1 MLAGMSIS
9 ATEIAA
15 GGQAAHPAWPRAER
29 RERALRFFFEVGLL
43 AALYYG
49 SAKLGYELGFSGP
62 VAAIVW
68 LPVGV
73 GIAYLY
79 LRGLAFWPGVLLGD
93 LLANDYARLPVGT
106 ALAQTVGNIL
116 EVVLAAYLLR
126 RAARSGYL
134 LGRLDGLVRLLPPL
148 AIATMVSATVGTL
161 ASRAGGVIEWS
172 AFLTVWRTW
181 WLGDAC
187 GALVVV
193 PLALAWWRPVTRLSR
208 ARYAEFVLMLAVT
221 GTLTGIAFSAPKA
234 LEYLAFPGL
243 IWAALRFGQRGAT
256 LALALVTG
264 VAIWNT
270 TNSSG
275 PFHFHSITNSILSTQ
290 LFIAVATVSALC
302 VAAIVSER
310 ARFAAGLAESRTA
323 LLRAADSER
332 HRIERDLHDGAQ
344 QRLVALLVRLR
355 VAEEQLPQEPGRAAQ
370 VLADAETEL
379 GIALEEL
386 RGLSHGTHPAVL
398 TDLGLATAIRSTA
411 ARASQRLHL
420 VELPAE
426 RFDAAAEAA
435 AYYVFLEAVTNA
447 QKHAP
452 HALVSVR
459 VHATTRALTIEVS
472 DDGPGGADEASGS
485 GLKGLRERVEAG
497 GGAFHLQSGAQG
509 TKVVGVLPL

>member
-1 MLAGMSIS
+1 M
-9 ATEIAA
+9 TEIAT
-15 GGQAAHPAWPRAER
+15 GGQVAQRVWLRSGR
-29 RERALRFFFEVGLL
+29 RDRVLRLVLESGLL

-49 SAKLGYELGFSGP
+49 SAKLGYELGFAGP

-79 LRGLAFWPGVLLGD
+79 LRGLEFWPGVLLGD
-93 LLANDYARLPVGT
+93 LLANDYMSLPLGS
-106 ALAQTVGNIL
+106 ALAQTVGNVL

-134 LGRLDGLVRLLPPL
+134 LGTVDGLVRLLPPL
-148 AIATMVSATVGTL
+148 ALATMVSATVGTL
-161 ASRAGGVIEWS
+161 ASRAGGVLGWS

-193 PLALAWWRPVTRLSR
+193 PLAIAWSRLPRWPSR
-208 ARYAEFVLMLAVT
+208 ARTAEFVLVLATT
-221 GTLTGIAFSAPKA
+221 GALTALAFSSPKA

-243 IWAALRFGQRGAT
+243 IWAALRFGPRGAT

-264 VAIWNT
+264 IAI
-270 TNSSG
+270 SSATDANG
-275 PFHFHSITNSILSTQ
+275 PFHFDSITRSVLSTQ

-310 ARFAAGLAESRTA
+310 ERIANRLEDSRTA

-344 QRLVALLVRLR
+344 QRLIALLIRLR

-370 VLADAETEL
+370 VLSDAETEL
-379 GIALEEL
+379 ETALAEL
-386 RGLSHGTHPAVL
+386 RDLAHGTHPTLL
-398 TDLGLATAIRSTA
+398 TDLGLAMAIRSTA
-411 ARASQRLHL
+411 ARASQRIHL
-420 VELPAE
+420 VELPAAPV
-426 RFDAAAEAA
+426 DAAAETI
-435 AYYVFLEAVTNA
+435 AYYVFLEAITNA

-452 HALVSVR
+452 NAMVSVG
-459 VHATTRALTIEVS
+459 VHATKHALTIEVS
-472 DDGPGGADEASGS
+472 DDGPGGADEALGS
-485 GLKGLRERVEAG
+485 GLEGLRERVEAAG
-497 GGAFHLQSGAQG
+497 GTFRLQSGEQNG
-509 TKVVGVLPL
+509 TRVEAVLPL